1 MKWKTS
7 VSFAVALVLGLITA
21 KVGVD
26 WMKNQ
31 RAGAMGSGRAIKVVI
46 AKKDFEAGH
55 VLDTTDLA
63 MRELPSDLVPAT
75 AFRQLADAVGRTV
88 ITPVVT
94 GQTMFE
100 GLVAAPGTAGGIQAL
115 IPPGMRAVTVDVS
128 D

>member
-7 VSFAVALVLGLITA
+7 LSFAVAIVLGLITA

-31 RAGAMGSGRAIKVVI
+31 RAGLMGSGRAIKVVI

-55 VLDTTDLA
+55 RLEAADLS

-75 AFRQLADAVGRTV
+75 AFRQISEVVGRTV

-100 GLVAAPGTAGGIQAL
+100 GLVAAPGAGSGIQAI
-115 IPPGMRAVTVDVS
+115 IPPGMRGVQV
-128 D
+128 